1 MLILP
6 NAANSDTKLRNETS
20 VDAAAF
26 GYIYLDDG
34 VSLQKNVTIFDFY
47 YQFGGSGTGAT
58 ETEANLMFDKS
69 GDNYTNPLA
78 INEML
83 GNITIFNPMRD
94 PAPDRASDPPVDA
107 RTVASVK
114 ATVAMNSTAE
124 PTEVTLDYM
133 YDVDNDANSQVL

>member
-1 MLILP
+1 
-6 NAANSDTKLRNETS
+6 
-20 VDAAAF
+20 
-26 GYIYLDDG
+26 
-34 VSLQKNVTIFDFY
+34 
-47 YQFGGSGTGAT
+47 
-58 ETEANLMFDKS
+58 MFDKS